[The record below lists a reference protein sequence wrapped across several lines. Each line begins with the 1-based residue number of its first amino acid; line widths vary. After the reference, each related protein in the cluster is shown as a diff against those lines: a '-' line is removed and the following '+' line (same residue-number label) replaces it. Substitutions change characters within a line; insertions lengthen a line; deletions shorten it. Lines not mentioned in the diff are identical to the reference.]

1 MDDISIDRLI
11 FDLPGLTP
19 EQARDVARK
28 VGESL
33 AALAKA
39 PASFDTLRVDLNQQA
54 DGKDV
59 PRLANA
65 IVSSLL
71 RQMD

>member
-11 FDLPGLTP
+11 LDVPGLTP
-19 EQARDVARK
+19 DKAKDVAQK
-28 VGESL
+28 VAESL
-33 AALAKA
+33 AALATA
-39 PASFDTLRVDLNQQA
+39 PGSFDTLRVDLTQQD

-71 RQMD
+71 RQME